1 MIDNY
6 EDDQLFTFTYTEK
19 LVSEIVKAEE
29 DNIVHLIIKAANNLN
44 DGVTIKYDI
53 DLERAKR
60 ALIKEFCPARILTME
75 ELRSIHEPTL
85 VWVQDV
91 DKGIPVRPEEFH
103 GIGKAPYSNEESVEY
118 ESVEYADGFD
128 YAGDYGR
135 IFIFWTGKPTEEQQA
150 KVVWAKEREEDRE

>member
-1 MIDNY
+1 MIENY

-29 DNIVHLIIKAANNLN
+29 DNIVYLIIKAVNNLD
-44 DGVTIKYDI
+44 DGITIEYDI
-53 DLERAKR
+53 DLERAKK
-60 ALIKEFCPARILTME
+60 ALIKEFCPARMMTME

-91 DKGIPVRPEEFH
+91 DKDIPVRPEEFH
-103 GIGKAPYSNEESVEY
+103 GIGKVPNSNE

-128 YAGDYGR
+128 YAGDYER
-135 IFIFWTGKPTEEQQA
+135 IFIFWTAKPTEEQQA
-150 KVVWAKEREEDRE
+150 KVVWTREREEGRE